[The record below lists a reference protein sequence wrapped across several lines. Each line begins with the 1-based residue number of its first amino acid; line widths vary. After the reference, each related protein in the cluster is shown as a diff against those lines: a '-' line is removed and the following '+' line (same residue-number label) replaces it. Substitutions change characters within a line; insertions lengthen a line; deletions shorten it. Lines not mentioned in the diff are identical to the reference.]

1 MPVLRNIGV
10 LAVGPAADRPG
21 TLREVSGAALAWTD
35 GVVRWAGPEHDL
47 PGEWRR
53 EEPWDADGRL
63 VVPGL
68 VDCHTHLVFGGWRTG
83 ELERRLRGDGYLDI
97 AREGGGIA
105 ATVARTRELSDDAL
119 AARGRG
125 FLAEMAKLGVTT
137 VEAKSGYGLE
147 HDEELRLLR
156 LQRRLGREGPLRV
169 VSTLLAHVVPAGWRA
184 RREEYV
190 ERFARELV
198 PRAAR
203 DRLADACDVYVDDG
217 AFTAAEGRVILRA
230 ARDAGLPVKVHAEQL
245 GATGGAEL
253 AAELGALSADHLE
266 HVTEEGIAALARS
279 GCVAVTLPLAALF
292 LGAPAAPARRLLEA
306 GVPVAVATDFNP
318 GTAPSHHLPLAL
330 LLACT
335 LQRMT
340 PAEALIGAT
349 ASAARALGLSGRAGA
364 LEPGAYADFAVI
376 DAPSVAE
383 WLLHFRANACVLTV
397 AGGAVIWRGDAGAL
411 P

>member
-21 TLREVSGAALAWTD
+21 TLREVSGAALAWTE
-35 GVVRWAGPEHDL
+35 GVVRWAGPDHEL

-53 EEPWDADGRL
+53 EESWDADGRL

-105 ATVARTRELSDDAL
+105 ATVARTRALSDDAL

-156 LQRRLGREGPLRV
+156 IQRRLDREGPLRV
-169 VSTLLAHVVPAGWRA
+169 VSTLLAHVVPSGWRA

-190 ERFARELV
+190 DRFARELV
-198 PRAAR
+198 PLAAR

-217 AFTAAEGRVILRA
+217 
-230 ARDAGLPVKVHAEQL
+230 
-245 GATGGAEL
+245 
-253 AAELGALSADHLE
+253 
-266 HVTEEGIAALARS
+266 
-279 GCVAVTLPLAALF
+279 
-292 LGAPAAPARRLLEA
+292 
-306 GVPVAVATDFNP
+306 
-318 GTAPSHHLPLAL
+318 
-330 LLACT
+330 
-335 LQRMT
+335 
-340 PAEALIGAT
+340 
-349 ASAARALGLSGRAGA
+349 
-364 LEPGAYADFAVI
+364 
-376 DAPSVAE
+376 
-383 WLLHFRANACVLTV
+383 
-397 AGGAVIWRGDAGAL
+397 
-411 P
+411 